1 MTQPGSWPDLE
12 ALRALG
18 FGLDAALMNDPK
30 LFVDRRFLAAIL
42 DQFEREL
49 GPQESGSVLFQ
60 VGLLHGMRD
69 ALRAVDA
76 GAGTTGASP
85 LAMRLGQ
92 RRSVDPD
99 GSIEIPGLW
108 PEAFEADA
116 RLARLGPTTEPRCN
130 LSAGY
135 TSGWL
140 SGTLDANILALEHE
154 CAVHGAAQCAFVA
167 REIEAWRDSN
177 DLQAAGLLALIDF
190 DRVRTLA
197 LAAVADA
204 APSAQ
209 ADGGAENSPDEGD
222 FDRDAH
228 VVHLWGPVMVM
239 PFASPE
245 EALNTIEILSQD
257 ASTAGTRA
265 VVVDLRESP
274 LDDGFGAAALEQVIE
289 VIESWGAEPILTGV
303 SMLNEAAVSDL
314 ESGHMLIQK
323 DLPAAIAA
331 AFQIAEVQRG
341 LL

>member
-1 MTQPGSWPDLE
+1 MTQPGSWPDLA
-12 ALRALG
+12 ALRTLG

-30 LFVDRRFLAAIL
+30 LFVDRRFLAALL

-49 GPQESGSVLFQ
+49 GPEESAAMLFQ

-69 ALRAVDA
+69 AMRAVDA
-76 GAGTTGASP
+76 GAGTSGAAP

-92 RRSVDPD
+92 RSSVEPA
-99 GSIEIPGLW
+99 GSIEIPGVW

-116 RLARLGPTTEPRCN
+116 RLARLGPASEPRCS

-140 SGTLDANILALEHE
+140 SGTLGANVLALEHE
-154 CAVHGAAQCAFVA
+154 CSVQGAERCAFMA
-167 REIEAWRDSN
+167 REVEAWMLSEDSRA
-177 DLQAAGLLALIDF
+177 LGLIALIDF
-190 DRVRTLA
+190 DRVR
-197 LAAVADA
+197 AVASSA
-204 APSAQ
+204 AETAAAANPSRPT
-209 ADGGAENSPDEGD
+209 AEQVDEGE

-239 PFASPE
+239 PFASPD
-245 EALNTIEILSQD
+245 EALNTIEVLSQD

-265 VVVDLRESP
+265 VVVDLRDAP
-274 LDDGFGAAALEQVIE
+274 LDAGFGAAALEQVIE

-303 SMLNEAAVSDL
+303 SMLNEAAVRDL
-314 ESGHMLIQK
+314 ESEHLLMQK
-323 DLPAAIAA
+323 DLPAAIAT
-331 AFQIAEVQRG
+331 AFQIAELQRG